1 MKLTLPII
9 INSIFKAHLLSAF
22 HKININRKN
31 TQLINLIV
39 LYDKKVIRVCFNK
52 VKIIAK
58 NKAQTAEIYSKAM
71 LKCI

>member
-9 INSIFKAHLLSAF
+9 INSIFKDHQLSTF

-58 NKAQTAEIYSKAM
+58 NKAQTGEIYSKAM